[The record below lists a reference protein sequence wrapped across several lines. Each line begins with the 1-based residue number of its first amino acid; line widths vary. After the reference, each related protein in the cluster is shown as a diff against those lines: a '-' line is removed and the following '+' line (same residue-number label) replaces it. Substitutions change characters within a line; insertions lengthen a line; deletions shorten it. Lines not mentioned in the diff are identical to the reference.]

1 MTDPHQLIEDY
12 EQRTAALLEKA
23 EEAKSQIANL
33 TGAATSSDGAVTVS
47 VSAGGALLSLSFG
60 TKADA
65 MPKDRLAALV
75 MATAKRAQAQ
85 AVGQIATIM
94 APVIGENSD
103 AMRFVQSQIPQIDV
117 PDEPDDAP
125 PAPPRQFVVNEEQ
138 QDAAATQP
146 PPAPRPVRRPAED
159 DDTDFDQRDLFKKE
173 GGW

>member
-1 MTDPHQLIEDY
+1 MTDPHQLISDY
-12 EQRTAALLEKA
+12 EQRTAALLERA

-60 TKADA
+60 SKADD

-75 MATAKRAQAQ
+75 MSTAKRAQAQ
-85 AVGQIATIM
+85 AVGQITTIM
-94 APVIGENSD
+94 APVIGDNSD
-103 AMRFVQSQIPQIDV
+103 AMRFVESQIPRIDV
-117 PDEPDDAP
+117 PDEPDDT

-138 QDAAATQP
+138 QDAAAVQP
-146 PPAPRPVRRPAED
+146 PPAPRPARRPAED
-159 DDTDFDQRDLFKKE
+159 DDTDYDQRGIFKKE

>member
-1 MTDPHQLIEDY
+1 MTDPHQLISDY

-23 EEAKSQIANL
+23 EEAKSQIASL

-60 TKADA
+60 AKADE

-75 MATAKRAQAQ
+75 MSTAKRAQAQ
-85 AVGQIATIM
+85 AVGEIATIM

-103 AMRFVQSQIPQIDV
+103 AMQFVQSQIPQIDV
-117 PDEPDDAP
+117 PDEPDDTP
-125 PAPPRQFVVNEEQ
+125 PPRQFVVNEEQ

-146 PPAPRPVRRPAED
+146 PPAPRPARRPVED
-159 DDTDFDQRDLFKKE
+159 DDTDYDQHSLFKKE

>member
-1 MTDPHQLIEDY
+1 MTDPHQLISDY

-60 TKADA
+60 TKADE

-75 MATAKRAQAQ
+75 MSTAKRAQAQ

-94 APVIGENSD
+94 APVIGENSE
-103 AMRFVQSQIPQIDV
+103 ACSSCSRRFHRSTSPTRTTT
-117 PDEPDDAP
+117 PLL
-125 PAPPRQFVVNEEQ
+125 R
-138 QDAAATQP
+138 
-146 PPAPRPVRRPAED
+146 
-159 DDTDFDQRDLFKKE
+159 L
-173 GGW
+173 GSSW

>member
-1 MTDPHQLIEDY
+1 MTDPHRMISDY
-12 EQRTAALLEKA
+12 EQRTAVLLERA

-33 TGAATSSDGAVTVS
+33 TGSASSSDGAVTVS

-75 MATAKRAQAQ
+75 MSTAKRAQAQ

-94 APVIGENSD
+94 APIIGDNSE
-103 AMRFVQSQIPQIDV
+103 AMQFVQSQVPPIDV
-117 PDEPDDAP
+117 PDEDDLP

-138 QDAAATQP
+138 QDAATTQP
-146 PPAPRPVRRPAED
+146 PPAPRPVHRPVED
-159 DDTDFDQRDLFKKE
+159 DDTDFDQCSFFKKD

>member
-1 MTDPHQLIEDY
+1 MTDPHQLVEDY

-23 EEAKSQIANL
+23 EEAKSQIAGL
-33 TGAATSSDGAVTVS
+33 TGSATSSDGAVTVS

-60 TKADA
+60 TKADE

-75 MATAKRAQAQ
+75 LSTAKRAQAQ

-103 AMRFVQSQIPQIDV
+103 AMQFVQSQIPQIDV
-117 PDEPDDAP
+117 PDEDLD
-125 PAPPRQFVVNEEQ
+125 PAPAPRQFVVNEEQ
-138 QDAAATQP
+138 QDAVATQ
-146 PPAPRPVRRPAED
+146 PPAPRPVRRPVED
-159 DDTDFDQRDLFKKE
+159 DDTDFDQRSLFKKE

>member
-1 MTDPHQLIEDY
+1 MTDPNQLIEDY
-12 EQRTAALLEKA
+12 EHRTAALLERA

-60 TKADA
+60 TKADDL
-65 MPKDRLAALV
+65 PKDRLAALV
-75 MATAKRAQAQ
+75 MSTSKRAQAQ

-94 APVIGENSD
+94 APIIGDNSE
-103 AMRFVQSQIPQIDV
+103 AMQFVQSQIPPIDV
-117 PDEPDDAP
+117 PDEPTP
-125 PAPPRQFVVNEEQ
+125 QTPQQFVVNEEQ

-146 PPAPRPVRRPAED
+146 PPAPRPARRHAED
-159 DDTDFDQRDLFKKE
+159 DDTDYDQRSLFKKE